1 MSIKQFNGLGVAIV
15 TPFDSDGNIDYDS
28 WDIMLKTINDV
39 VDYIVLFGTTGE
51 SPVIELDEKQK
62 AIKYFTKHLSGKAKL
77 VVGIGGN
84 NTKKVIDEINKLDLK
99 GVSAIL
105 SVCPYYNKPSQ
116 EGIFAH
122 YKAISEASPL
132 PIIAYNV
139 PGRTVINIEAKTS
152 LRLANELKNVVA
164 LKEATADLDQ
174 LMSILNER
182 PDNFTVLCGDDALA
196 LSFMSVGAD
205 GVISV
210 IANAFPRAFAKMTA
224 FALEGNIE
232 IARQYHYALL
242 PLMHTL
248 LKMGNPAGIKAVLT
262 IMGRINEYFRLPLV
276 PISRENYKILEKE
289 VENTIKKLSIIDPG
303 LF

>member
-1 MSIKQFNGLGVAIV
+1 MNVKQFSGLGVAIV
-15 TPFDSDGNIDYDS
+15 TPFKSDGSIDYNS
-28 WDIMLKTINDV
+28 WDTMLKTIDNI

-51 SPVIELDEKQK
+51 SPVIEIEEKQE
-62 AIKYFTKHLSGKAKL
+62 AIQYFKNNLNGKTKL
-77 VVGIGGN
+77 VIGIGGN
-84 NTKKVIDEINKLDLK
+84 NTKKVIQEINKLELS
-99 GVSAIL
+99 GVSGIL

-152 LRLANELKNVVA
+152 LRFANELDNVIA

-174 LMSILNER
+174 LMNILNER
-182 PDNFTVLCGDDALA
+182 PENFTVLCGDDALA

-210 IANAFPRAFAKMTA
+210 IANAFPRAFAKMTT

-232 IARQYHYALL
+232 IAREYHYALL

-248 LKMGNPAGIKAVLT
+248 LKMGNPMGIKAVLT
-262 IMGRINEYFRLPLV
+262 IMGRINEYFRLPIV
-276 PISRENYKILEKE
+276 STTRENYKILEKE
-289 VENTIKKLSIIDPG
+289 VENTIKRLSIIDSD

>member
-15 TPFDSDGNIDYDS
+15 TPFDSDGNINYDS

-51 SPVIELDEKQK
+51 SPVIELDEKQE
-62 AIKYFTKHLSGKAKL
+62 AIKYFTEHLSGKTEL

-84 NTKKVIDEINKLDLK
+84 NTKKVIQEINKLDLK

-152 LRLANELKNVVA
+152 LRLANEL
-164 LKEATADLDQ
+164 
-174 LMSILNER
+174 
-182 PDNFTVLCGDDALA
+182 DDALA

>member
-1 MSIKQFNGLGVAIV
+1 
-15 TPFDSDGNIDYDS
+15 
-28 WDIMLKTINDV
+28 MLKTINDV

-51 SPVIELDEKQK
+51 SPVIELDEKQE
-62 AIKYFTKHLSGKAKL
+62 AIKYFTKHLSGKTKL

-84 NTKKVIDEINKLDLK
+84 NTKKVIQEINKLDLN

-116 EGIFAH
+116 DGIFAH

-152 LRLANELKNVVA
+152 LRLANELENVVA

-174 LMSILNER
+174 LMNILNER

-224 FALEGNIE
+224 FALEGNID

-276 PISRENYKILEKE
+276 PISRENYKILERE
-289 VENTIKKLSIIDPG
+289 VENTIKKLSIIDSD

>member
-1 MSIKQFNGLGVAIV
+1 MNVKLFSGLGVAIV
-15 TPFDSDGNIDYDS
+15 TPFKSNGSIDYDS
-28 WDIMLKTINDV
+28 WDTMIKTINDV

-51 SPVIELDEKQK
+51 SPVIELEEKQE
-62 AIKYFTKHLSGKAKL
+62 AIQYFKNKLNGKTKL
-77 VVGIGGN
+77 VIGIGGN
-84 NTKKVIDEINKLDLK
+84 NTNKVIQEINKLDLS
-99 GVSAIL
+99 GVSGIL

-116 EGIFAH
+116 QGIFAH

-139 PGRTVINIEAKTS
+139 PGRTVINIEANTS
-152 LRLANELKNVVA
+152 LRLANELDNVIA

-174 LMSILNER
+174 LMNILNDR

-196 LSFMSVGAD
+196 LPFMSVGAD

-224 FALEGNIE
+224 FTLEGKMDL
-232 IARQYHYALL
+232 ARQYHYALL

-248 LKMGNPAGIKAVLT
+248 LKMGNPMGIKAVLT
-262 IMGRINEYFRLPLV
+262 IMGRINEHFRLPLV
-276 PISRENYKILEKE
+276 PITRENYKILEKE
-289 VENTIKKLSIIDPG
+289 VENAIKRLSIIDAD
-303 LF
+303 LY